1 MSVGAWVG
9 LGVLAGLLGITV
21 YDVLQRRHAI
31 LRNFPLVGHL
41 RYVLESFG
49 PELRQYIV
57 TGDDEERPFT
67 RNQRHWVYSS
77 SKGMDN
83 HVGFGTDND
92 LERDP
97 GLPGHQTRRV
107 PAPAAGRRRERAC
120 PPRRFMGAAR
130 GRRHAFRPGSIVN
143 VSAMSFGALSGRAIE
158 SLNRGARE
166 AGALHNT
173 GEGGISPHHLH
184 GGELIFQIGTGYFG
198 CRDAQGR
205 FDLDR
210 LTETVAAAPVRAI
223 EIKLSQ
229 GAKPGTRRNAS
240 GGEGVG
246 SDRGRARRA
255 RRARLHQPFCSF
267 GVRDVDEL
275 LDFVERIGEAT
286 GLPVGIK
293 SAVGE
298 TGFWR
303 DLTAAMATTSRG
315 VDFVTIDGGEGG
327 TGAAPLV
334 FTDHVALPFL
344 PAMSRV
350 YPLFIEA
357 GLSDDVV
364 FIGSAKLGF
373 PESALLAFALGCD
386 MVNVGR
392 EAMLAIGCIQAQR
405 CHTGRCPAGIAT
417 QSTWLARGV
426 DPDLKSARAARYLV
440 NVRSEILT
448 FGAGVRRRAPGT
460 RDRRDVRALLGSL
473 RDRDGA
479 TARRI
484 RGGWGRPSKADR
496 DSITALMRAAR
507 RGRLR
512 VPKTWLIRS
521 FCSWRSRSAPPLA
534 R

>member
-1 MSVGAWVG
+1 MSVGAWAAVAVV
-9 LGVLAGLLGITV
+9 GVLAAITV
-21 YDVLQRRHAI
+21 FDVLQRRHAI
-31 LRNFPLVGHL
+31 LRTFPLIGHL
-41 RYVLESFG
+41 RFILESFG

-67 RNQRHWVYSS
+67 RNQRDWVYSS
-77 SKGMDN
+77 AKGMDN

-97 GLPGHQTRRV
+97 GYLIIKHAAFPLPR
-107 PAPAAGRRRERAC
+107 PAAGENAV
-120 PPRRFMGAAR
+120 PAAKVMGAAR
-130 GRRHAFRPGSIVN
+130 GRRHAFRPASIVN
-143 VSAMSFGALSGRAIE
+143 ISAMSFGALSGRAIE

-198 CRDAQGR
+198 CRDAGGR

-210 LTETVAAAPVRAI
+210 LTETVSAAPVRAI

-229 GAKPGTRRNAS
+229 GAKPGI
-240 GGEGVG
+240 GGMLPAAKVSAQIAAARGVPV
-246 SDRGRARRA
+246 GRDCISPAVHSA
-255 RRARLHQPFCSF
+255 F
-267 GVRDVDEL
+267 GDVDEL
-275 LDFVERIGEAT
+275 LDVVERIGDAT

-293 SAVGE
+293 SAVGDM
-298 TGFWR
+298 GFWR
-303 DLTAAMATTSRG
+303 DLTAAMATSSRG

-350 YPLFIEA
+350 YPLFVEL

-405 CHTGRCPAGIAT
+405 CHTGRCPSGIAT

-440 NVRSEILT
+440 SLRSEILT
-448 FGAGVRRRAPGT
+448 LARACGVEHPALVTTEMFELFSGRFETETVQLRAGYE
-460 RDRRDVRALLGSL
+460 D
-473 RDRDGA
+473 
-479 TARRI
+479 
-484 RGGWGRPSKADR
+484 GWGQPSKADC
-496 DSITALMRAAR
+496 DAVTALMKAAR
-507 RGRLR
+507 E
-512 VPKTWLIRS
+512 
-521 FCSWRSRSAPPLA
+521 AA
-534 R
+534 

>member
-1 MSVGAWVG
+1 MSVGAWTG
-9 LGVLAGLLGITV
+9 LAVVAALLAITG
-21 YDVLQRRHAI
+21 YDVIQRRHAI
-31 LRNFPLVGHL
+31 LRTFPLVGHL

-67 RNQRHWVYSS
+67 RNQRDWVYAS

-92 LERDP
+92 LERDGGYLIIKHAAFP
-97 GLPGHQTRRV
+97 LPR
-107 PAPAAGRRRERAC
+107 PAAGESAV
-120 PPRRFMGAAR
+120 PAAKVMGAAR
-130 GRRHAFRPGSIVN
+130 GRRQAFRPGSIVN
-143 VSAMSFGALSGRAIE
+143 ISAMSFGSLSGRAIE
-158 SLNRGARE
+158 SLNRGARQ

-198 CRDAQGR
+198 CRDAHGR

-210 LTETVAAAPVRAI
+210 LAETVAAAPVRAI

-229 GAKPGTRRNAS
+229 GAKPGIGGLLPAAKVTAS
-240 GGEGVG
+240 IAAARGVPA
-246 SDRGRARRA
+246 GRDCISPSAHSA
-255 RRARLHQPFCSF
+255 F
-267 GVRDVDEL
+267 GDVDEL
-275 LDFVERIGEAT
+275 LDVVERIADVT

-303 DLTAAMATTSRG
+303 DLTAAMAGASRG

-350 YPLFIEA
+350 YPLFVEA
-357 GLSDDVV
+357 GLSEDVV

-373 PESALLAFALGCD
+373 PESALLAFGLGCD

-417 QSTWLARGV
+417 QSNWLARGV
-426 DPDLKSARAARYLV
+426 DPDLKSPRAARYLV
-440 NVRSEILT
+440 NLRSEILT
-448 FGAGVRRRAPGT
+448 LARACGVEHPALVTTDMFELFSGRFETETVQLQAGYE
-460 RDRRDVRALLGSL
+460 DH
-473 RDRDGA
+473 
-479 TARRI
+479 
-484 RGGWGRPSKADR
+484 WGRPSKADC
-496 DSITALMRAAR
+496 DSITALMRAVRQA
-507 RGRLR
+507 
-512 VPKTWLIRS
+512 
-521 FCSWRSRSAPPLA
+521 A
-534 R
+534 